1 MKVVILAHENDNH
14 TTPLKWGLEQAG
26 YQVVCWGGLAW
37 NEKQRASASFD
48 EIDRLWLGAH
58 PVDRGDVV
66 WIRRPQPAVHNPNV
80 TEPDRKFAEGEY
92 RWFSLSLMYLLE
104 TLPFR
109 CVNKY
114 TASRFINNKSVQLVL
129 ARQCGMRVPATMM
142 SNQPGAVRKFLEEYP
157 GRTICKPFFPHVWQK
172 SDGGLAATETFEL
185 TADQLPADEIL
196 TWAPAIYQEM
206 VVKEYDVRMV
216 LMGNKVYSY
225 ALHNPKKALDWRQD
239 AGQGLVEVE
248 IIKTPPA
255 VEKGVLEFARR
266 SGVCFGSLDFAID
279 NKGEWWFLEINEQGQ
294 FLWLDD
300 FNSKVNMMQKFLAFI
315 TEPSNSTRAPEEREH
330 LFPSLAAYRESGFQ
344 ATVEPEV
351 NVGVNFISTE

>member
-48 EIDRLWLGAH
+48 ETDRLWLGAH
-58 PVDRGDVV
+58 PVEPGDVV

-80 TEPDRKFAEGEY
+80 TESDRKFAEGEY

-104 TLPFR
+104 ALPFR

-129 ARQCGMRVPATMM
+129 ARQCGMNVPATLM
-142 SNQPGAVRKFLEEYP
+142 SNQPGTVRKFLEEYP
-157 GRTICKPFFPHVWQK
+157 GRTSCKPFFPHVWQK

-185 TADQLPADEIL
+185 TADQLPTDEIL

-216 LMGNKVYSY
+216 LMGNNVYSY

-248 IIKTPPA
+248 IIKTPAA
-255 VEKGVLEFARR
+255 VEKAVLEFARR
-266 SGVCFGSLDFAID
+266 AGVCFGSLDFAID
-279 NKGEWWFLEINEQGQ
+279 NRGEWWFLEINEQGQ

-300 FNSKVNMMQKFLAFI
+300 FNPKVNMMQKFLAFI
-315 TEPSNSTRAPEEREH
+315 TEPPNSKETLEQREH
-330 LFPSLAAYRESGFQ
+330 LFPSLVQYRESGVS